1 MEEKINNLKKSA
13 AESFLQQ
20 NSNILPEGRQL
31 GNKKYVKPKFWKKR
45 PDILPR
51 QLRLDPFA
59 ERNIIKAQDLNK
71 GILSLIEK
79 GQIGKDVDIIT
90 AFEKGG

>member
-31 GNKKYVKPKFWKKR
+31 GNRKYVKPKFWKKR

-51 QLRLDPFA
+51 
-59 ERNIIKAQDLNK
+59 
-71 GILSLIEK
+71 
-79 GQIGKDVDIIT
+79 
-90 AFEKGG
+90 